1 MSWIYSKPKL
11 INPFEICFWCM
22 KIWSTLCEA
31 KKASVTPGLSIN
43 ERYPIS
49 YDKKFPLFNSLSVYL
64 DFPVF
69 SSRKISP

>member
-1 MSWIYSKPKL
+1 MIYSKPKL
-11 INPFEICFWCM
+11 INPFGAVSDV
-22 KIWSTLCEA
+22 WSFGPTLCEA